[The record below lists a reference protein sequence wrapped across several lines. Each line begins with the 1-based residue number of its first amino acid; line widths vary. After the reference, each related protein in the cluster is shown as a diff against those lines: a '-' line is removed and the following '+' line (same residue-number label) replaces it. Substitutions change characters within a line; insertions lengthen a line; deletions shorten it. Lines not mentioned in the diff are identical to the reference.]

1 MEKLQKTNPIINQ
14 LEEFGY
20 NKIYSRRVFYYLH
33 PEDLEE
39 ALNYMAIEN
48 DIIQHRFIK
57 DRNNSNNI
65 CYICGEHQQKHLSD
79 IIRWENIN
87 NNNQIRNNNL
97 SNKYL
102 INNFRESDTNNS
114 DIKKIKI
121 DELSNEIHSLS
132 FETINKENIFQ
143 INEKNMESKKK
154 NISKSQFKFNNT
166 KEELNPKQE
175 QEKKVCEICNNI
187 FLINKNNKVEKC
199 GHSFCSECWYDFLS
213 VKIKENK
220 LPSIKCLDYN
230 CKEKLTDEF
239 IINLLNSDMNLIRIY
254 KKYKLELEIIND
266 PNKKLCPYPNC
277 DSYLE
282 LIDIRNKDVTCK
294 NKHTFCFECLKKP
307 HGKLPCNENLDK
319 NLIEY
324 AKNNFV
330 KKCPKCSIIT
340 EKNGGCNHITCTK
353 CGYQWCWLCNNE
365 CNLNHFKEGKCK
377 GFQFFQPKNEYE
389 IKLMME
395 GKINVDELSNNQRQY
410 NDPSGISVDNSQISE
425 QEEIEID
432 EEQNNNFNIGS
443 CAKTIILI
451 FFYLFFGNLYFIIKA
466 FEVHRYIQLITYLL
480 FYISFFFHLIVLNII
495 TLILF
500 FICSGFKSIFKI
512 DYNTYIKRIILII
525 IHILFSQ
532 FFLNFFLWDKII
544 NYISFNIP
552 MRNIKKSILFIPYAL
567 FTIIIFF
574 IQSIILNIL
583 ILISWYCN
591 CRNFCSFLNELNT
604 CFEVV
609 FNFSII

>member
-1 MEKLQKTNPIINQ
+1 MEKLQKINPIINQ

-102 INNFRESDTNNS
+102 INNFRESNTNNS

-143 INEKNMESKKK
+143 INEKNMEVKKK

-166 KEELNPKQE
+166 KEELNPKQK

-187 FLINKNNKVEKC
+187 FIINKNNKVEKC

-254 KKYKLELEIIND
+254 KRYKLELEIIND
-266 PNKKLCPYPNC
+266 PNKKLCPFPNC
-277 DSYLE
+277 DSFLE

-294 NKHTFCFECLKKP
+294 NKHTFCFECLKKS

-395 GKINVDELSNNQRQY
+395 GKINVEELSNNQWQY

-432 EEQNNNFNIGS
+432 EEQNNFNIGS
-443 CAKTIILI
+443 CAKAIILI

-480 FYISFFFHLIVLNII
+480 FYISFFFHLIVLNTI
-495 TLILF
+495 TFILF
-500 FICSGFKSIFKI
+500 FICSGFKNIFKI

-583 ILISWYCN
+583 ILISWYGK

>member
-175 QEKKVCEICNNI
+175 QKKKVCEICNNI
-187 FLINKNNKVEKC
+187 FHINKNNKVEKC

-220 LPSIKCLDYN
+220 PTY
-230 CKEKLTDEF
+230 EF
-239 IINLLNSDMNLIRIY
+239 I
-254 KKYKLELEIIND
+254 
-266 PNKKLCPYPNC
+266 
-277 DSYLE
+277 
-282 LIDIRNKDVTCK
+282 
-294 NKHTFCFECLKKP
+294 
-307 HGKLPCNENLDK
+307 
-319 NLIEY
+319 
-324 AKNNFV
+324 
-330 KKCPKCSIIT
+330 
-340 EKNGGCNHITCTK
+340 
-353 CGYQWCWLCNNE
+353 
-365 CNLNHFKEGKCK
+365 
-377 GFQFFQPKNEYE
+377 
-389 IKLMME
+389 
-395 GKINVDELSNNQRQY
+395 
-410 NDPSGISVDNSQISE
+410 
-425 QEEIEID
+425 
-432 EEQNNNFNIGS
+432 
-443 CAKTIILI
+443 
-451 FFYLFFGNLYFIIKA
+451 FI
-466 FEVHRYIQLITYLL
+466 
-480 FYISFFFHLIVLNII
+480 
-495 TLILF
+495 
-500 FICSGFKSIFKI
+500 
-512 DYNTYIKRIILII
+512 
-525 IHILFSQ
+525 
-532 FFLNFFLWDKII
+532 
-544 NYISFNIP
+544 
-552 MRNIKKSILFIPYAL
+552 
-567 FTIIIFF
+567 
-574 IQSIILNIL
+574 
-583 ILISWYCN
+583 
-591 CRNFCSFLNELNT
+591 
-604 CFEVV
+604 
-609 FNFSII
+609 